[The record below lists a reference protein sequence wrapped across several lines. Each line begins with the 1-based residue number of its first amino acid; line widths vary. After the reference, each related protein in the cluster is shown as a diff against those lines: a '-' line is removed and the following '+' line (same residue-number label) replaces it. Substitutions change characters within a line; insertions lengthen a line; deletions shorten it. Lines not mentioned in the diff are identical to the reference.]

1 MIGWFEALLLGI
13 VQGITEYLPVSSSG
27 HLVIAQH
34 LFGIEEPA
42 LFFDIILHM
51 GTLSAVVWYYFGDL
65 NVMAQKSLSAI
76 SKIGKGESLKDICKA
91 DDSVWF
97 VVVIMIATVPTGLIG
112 VLFKE
117 DFEGIFNNVT
127 LVGYMLLVTGFL
139 LLITI
144 RRGEKGKGDGEIKIR
159 DALII
164 GLVQGLSITPGI
176 SRSGSTIAAALLL
189 GIKRESAAKFSFLM
203 SLPSILGALV
213 LQARDGLGAVDPVS
227 AGIGFTASTITGCVC
242 LSFLVAIVKRGG
254 LAWFS
259 IYCFAAGLFTLFFI
273 VGSS

>member
-1 MIGWFEALLLGI
+1 MIGWFEALLLGV

-34 LFGIEEPA
+34 LFGMKEPA

-51 GTLSAVVWYYFGDL
+51 GTLSAVVWYYYGDL
-65 NVMAQKSLSAI
+65 RVMAIKSFSAI

-91 DDSVWF
+91 DDSLWF
-97 VVVIMIATVPTGLIG
+97 VVAIVIATIPTGFIG

-117 DFEGIFNNVT
+117 DFEKIFNNVT

-144 RRGEKGKGDGEIKIR
+144 RRGENGKGDGEIKIR
-159 DALII
+159 DALVI

-203 SLPSILGALV
+203 SLPSIVGALV
-213 LQARDGLGAVDPVS
+213 LQARYGLDAIDPVS
-227 AGIGFTASTITGCVC
+227 AGIGFTASTITGCIC
-242 LSFLVAIVKRGG
+242 LAFLVAIVKRGG

-273 VGSS
+273 VNI